1 MVAKRLFIVLAAASF
16 LVATADERAQQEPA
30 PQEPPAAASAT
41 AEPEGPWGLPKDMLD
56 ALAKQALQYRDYAVR
71 FTCNEDARVAHY
83 DESAEATSEKTR
95 RYAYLLERDENG
107 SNLKEIREI
116 LKKPT
121 KKKDE
126 ESAPSSSGRESDDE
140 ERFPPAYAWVFLFSA
155 FNQPYFMYRDL
166 GDRFEGFDWVH
177 EIQFRGALP
186 FTDGKDIREW
196 EGTVLVDA
204 VTLTPI
210 DLHAEP
216 TSQKE
221 RIRAQFDRW
230 SKAFNVVGAHLAPR
244 PFGFRCRVSFRTRR
258 DRLTFPTELRYD
270 TFRATGPRQ
279 YVPWMASVR
288 LYADYRF
295 FKTGTT
301 ETPGGPVAR

>member
-1 MVAKRLFIVLAAASF
+1 MIDRRLAIVLAAA
-16 LVATADERAQQEPA
+16 LCAAPVLAQQEPA
-30 PQEPPAAASAT
+30 PTEPPPPPAAVQ
-41 AEPEGPWGLPKDMLD
+41 EPEGPWVLPKEMLD
-56 ALAKQALQYRDYAVR
+56 ALAKQAQLYREYAVR

-83 DESAEATSEKTR
+83 DESAEATNEKSR
-95 RYAYLLERDENG
+95 RYAYLLERDEG
-107 SNLKEIREI
+107 ATNLREVREV
-116 LKKPT
+116 LKKPS
-121 KKKDE
+121 KKKVSDQE
-126 ESAPSSSGRESDDE
+126 PQGTGREADDE

-155 FNQPYFMYRDL
+155 VSQPYFMYRDL

-196 EGTVLVDA
+196 EGTALVDA
-204 VTLTPI
+204 VTMTPI
-210 DLHAEP
+210 DIRAEP

-221 RIRAQFDRW
+221 RIRALFDQW
-230 SKAFNVVGAHLAPR
+230 SKAFNIVGAHLAPR
-244 PFGFRCRVSFRTRR
+244 PFGYRCNVSFRTRR

-279 YVPWMASVR
+279 FIPWMASVR
-288 LYADYRF
+288 VYSDYKF
-295 FKTGTT
+295 FKTAAT